1 MAFTQAQL
9 DRLEEA
15 IATGTKRLEYE
26 GKVTEFQSLEQML
39 DLRLL
44 MIGELNPG
52 QGGGRRFTLSAFRKG
67 TARDD

>member
-9 DRLEEA
+9 DQLEQC

-26 GKVTEFQSLEQML
+26 GKVTEFQSLKEML

-44 MIGELNPG
+44 MIGELSPG
-52 QGGGRRFTLSAFRKG
+52 TTGGRRFTLSAFRKG